1 MVNTNVSNVNDS
13 KLPKNEDEP
22 IIVIAG
28 ASLKKDKFELES
40 MGSFKDNSVERS
52 DIEIQTVG
60 LEFTKSKPPGLNDFI
75 ANQAVVAPPS
85 RVAKLPPI
93 AQT

>member
-1 MVNTNVSNVNDS
+1 M
-13 KLPKNEDEP
+13 
-22 IIVIAG
+22 IAG

-40 MGSFKDNSVERS
+40 MGSFKDGSVERS

-60 LEFTKSKPPGLNDFI
+60 LEFTRLKPPGLNDFI
-75 ANQAVVAPPS
+75 AKATEVAPPS

-93 AQT
+93 AET